1 MLSLTVS
8 YPLKSTYLT
17 CIDDIFLNIRK
28 EILLTVMTHSE
39 KILSVQNLSKILENI
54 TEEER
59 EYLKEALGC
68 AERKYFRAS
77 VVMGWNA
84 AMNRVHKVIE
94 KNGFDEFNKKTEEM
108 KNVKEGRFKRF
119 NKSFNVHSLSE
130 LRNVF
135 DNDILWILEYWNLID
150 SNQHDRLST
159 CFTMRNNCAHPGEAP
174 LTEENLASFYSD
186 LKIIIFDNP
195 KFKI

>member
-1 MLSLTVS
+1 
-8 YPLKSTYLT
+8 
-17 CIDDIFLNIRK
+17 
-28 EILLTVMTHSE
+28 MTHSE

-94 KNGFDEFNKKTEEM
+94 KIS
-108 KNVKEGRFKRF
+108 VIKENYFKG
-119 NKSFNVHSLSE
+119 
-130 LRNVF
+130 
-135 DNDILWILEYWNLID
+135 D
-150 SNQHDRLST
+150 SK
-159 CFTMRNNCAHPGEAP
+159 
-174 LTEENLASFYSD
+174 Y
-186 LKIIIFDNP
+186 K
-195 KFKI
+195 